1 MLVTKPF
8 LVALSNVLTLSI
20 TFSGCSLNSTL
31 AAPQSPTES
40 NFSSPYYPYGYPMN
54 ITCGWFI
61 TAPENHIVE
70 LKLTP
75 TPQELLFVTKDSVEI
90 YDVEGSERSP
100 ISLRDSFDAIH
111 DIVYSKSKSLYVLF
125 KSDNKPEWLSIE
137 GISVSYT
144 AIKTGRPI
152 KVFFVV

>member
-1 MLVTKPF
+1 
-8 LVALSNVLTLSI
+8 
-20 TFSGCSLNSTL
+20 
-31 AAPQSPTES
+31 
-40 NFSSPYYPYGYPMN
+40 MN

-75 TPQELLFVTKDSVEI
+75 TTQDLWELNTKDSVEI

-100 ISLRDSFDAIH
+100 ISLPASSDVNAIH
-111 DIVYSKSKSLYVLF
+111 DIVYSKSKRLYILF
-125 KSDNKPEWLSIE
+125 KSGNKPALLSIE

-144 AIKTGRPI
+144 AIKTGGPI
-152 KVFFVV
+152 KVLHVV